1 MAREAIGGVVQ
12 TVLTKDIVILL
23 IFISAAILV
32 AIFLKKPLNKL
43 LSGFAE
49 KYEESGLGEWKNS
62 RGFIPAIFSNIDDNL
77 NKIQLKY
84 QWHSLLNLESKN
96 HSLKLNHQVWMLLF
110 D

>member
-49 KYEESGLGEWKNS
+49 KYEESGLGE
-62 RGFIPAIFSNIDDNL
+62 
-77 NKIQLKY
+77 
-84 QWHSLLNLESKN
+84 
-96 HSLKLNHQVWMLLF
+96 
-110 D
+110 